1 MVIDGEE
8 RKFRISVNAVERTEK
23 LDVGSE
29 FLRQL
34 PRNLPKKQREHLLA
48 QLQAKRRLLLNPQSA
63 VMIDVDAYIEDPI
76 EIAPTDFI
84 TESLKTIERALPI
97 ALSGGG
103 L

>member
-1 MVIDGEE
+1 
-8 RKFRISVNAVERTEK
+8 
-23 LDVGSE
+23 
-29 FLRQL
+29 
-34 PRNLPKKQREHLLA
+34 
-48 QLQAKRRLLLNPQSA
+48 
-63 VMIDVDAYIEDPI
+63 MIDVDAYIEDPI